1 MKKTVL
7 LLAAV
12 FLFACSLQA
21 QQAKQKRMLLLQIA
35 ALRTYADYAA
45 KGYKAVKSGI
55 NFISDAKK
63 GEVNLH
69 SDYFTSLVS
78 VNPKVKDYGRVSEII
93 ALQIRIAKTCKRTF
107 DAIKEDGL
115 FYGSE
120 LQYIERA
127 FDRLLESCSDNIDTL
142 FLITTSKKLG
152 MKDDE
157 RMERIDRLYESA
169 QEDYA
174 FCEKFSGELKVL
186 ALSKAKEK
194 NDAKQAGA
202 LLGL

>member
-7 LLAAV
+7 LLATV
-12 FLFACSLQA
+12 CLFACSLQA

-35 ALRTYADYAA
+35 ALRTYVDYAA
-45 KGYKAVKSGI
+45 KGYKAVKSGL

-78 VNPKVKDYGRVSEII
+78 VNPRVKNYGRFSEII
-93 ALQIRIAKTCKRTF
+93 ALQIKIAKTYKRTF
-107 DAIKEDGL
+107 DALQKDEL

-120 LQYIERA
+120 LQYIERT
-127 FDRLLESCSDNIDTL
+127 FDRLLNSCSDNIDTL
-142 FLITTSKKLG
+142 ILIATSAKLE

-157 RMERIDRLYESA
+157 RLERIDKLYESA
-169 QEDYA
+169 QEDYT

-202 LLGL
+202 LFGL